1 MFHCVGLTTA
11 EIAVIAVGSVVFFI
25 LLVVLIP
32 YVYKRNKGGGGCR
45 CK

>member
-11 EIAVIAVGSVVFFI
+11 QKVAIAVGSVVFFI

-45 CK
+45 RK